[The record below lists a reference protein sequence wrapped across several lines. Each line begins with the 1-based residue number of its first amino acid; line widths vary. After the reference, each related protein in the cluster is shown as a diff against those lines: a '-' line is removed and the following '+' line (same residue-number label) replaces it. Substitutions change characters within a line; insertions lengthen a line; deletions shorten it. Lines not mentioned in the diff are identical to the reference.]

1 MNGELDCGEAGT
13 TGEQS
18 RTRVQK
24 VEPRSRI
31 DTEKIKKAVRMI
43 IEAIGEDPERE
54 GLRETPRR
62 MAEMYEELFEGL
74 IRDPRDELDIHFN
87 ENHQEMVLVKDLPL
101 FSLCE
106 HHFLPFYGKAHV
118 AYIPREGRLTGL
130 SKIARVVELC
140 AKKPQLQERLTS
152 EIADILVEKL
162 HPAGVVVVIE
172 AEHFCMS
179 MRGVRVP
186 GSLTVTSAVRGLF
199 HKSVAS
205 RAEAFAL
212 IKGRLP

>member
-1 MNGELDCGEAGT
+1 MEEGQD
-13 TGEQS
+13 
-18 RTRVQK
+18 RTEEVR
-24 VEPRSRI
+24 RSSRI
-31 DTEKIKKAVRMI
+31 DTGKIKQAVRMI
-43 IEAIGEDPERE
+43 IEAIGENPERE

-74 IRDPRDELDIHFN
+74 VRDPRDELDIHFN

-162 HPAGVVVVIE
+162 RPAGVVVVIE